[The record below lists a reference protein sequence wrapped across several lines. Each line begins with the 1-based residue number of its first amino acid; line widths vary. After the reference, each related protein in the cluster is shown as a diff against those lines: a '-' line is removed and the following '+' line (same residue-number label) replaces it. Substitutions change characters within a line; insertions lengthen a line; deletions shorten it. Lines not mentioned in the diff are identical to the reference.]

1 MIFFL
6 PCVNQRF
13 NLRFCII
20 IWLLTEMTSEHENQ
34 FSHLEMS
41 ASRQQTGLHKHTHTA
56 ARFRRQC
63 INHAVL
69 DAQTDGKVDPRRLCA
84 CYSSRHSHENRK
96 SGRGIWVWRLFFFFF
111 FVREQNYASK
121 MDKRC
126 MQRSKTRCLVTVL
139 SCEHQSYEH
148 LQTNV
153 IKPEMAQ
160 LTVLLVDMRTFSC

>member
-1 MIFFL
+1 
-6 PCVNQRF
+6 
-13 NLRFCII
+13 
-20 IWLLTEMTSEHENQ
+20 MTSEHENQ

-41 ASRQQTGLHKHTHTA
+41 ASRQQTGLHKHTHTQQLGSA
-56 ARFRRQC
+56 GNASIMPYWTHRQMARLT
-63 INHAVL
+63 HAVFVPVIL
-69 DAQTDGKVDPRRLCA
+69 PVTATRTGSLEEASEFDVC
-84 CYSSRHSHENRK
+84 
-96 SGRGIWVWRLFFFFF
+96 FFFF
-111 FVREQNYASK
+111 FVREQNYASN